1 MPRLS
6 NEFLR
11 KWEDLVEEVDKK
23 DIPVECMKRVVI
35 RLKDGKRRYFNVTAL
50 RRQGLE
56 PEDIEIALD
65 HKLAQYDQEV
75 DGVDFFV
82 DVEAVADIVQSDTNE
97 MLSKIK
103 K

>member
-6 NEFLR
+6 TEFLR
-11 KWEDLVEEVDKK
+11 KWESLVEEADKR

-50 RRQGLE
+50 RRQGID

-65 HKLAQYDQEV
+65 QKLAQYDPHI
-75 DGVDFFV
+75 DCLLYTSPSPRDRG
-82 DVEAVADIVQSDTNE
+82 
-97 MLSKIK
+97 
-103 K
+103 

>member
-11 KWEDLVEEVDKK
+11 KWESLVEEVDKK

-50 RRQGLE
+50 RRQGLD

-65 HKLAQYDQEV
+65 QKLAQYDPHI

-82 DVEAVADIVQSDTNE
+82 DVEAVAEIVQSDTNE
-97 MLSKIK
+97 ILSKIK
-103 K
+103 